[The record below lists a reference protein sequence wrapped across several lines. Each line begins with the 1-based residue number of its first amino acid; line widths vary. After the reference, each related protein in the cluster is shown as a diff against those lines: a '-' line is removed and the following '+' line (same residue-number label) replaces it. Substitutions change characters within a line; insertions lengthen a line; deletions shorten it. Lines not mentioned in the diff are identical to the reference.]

1 MSAAY
6 LGVALF
12 SFLELFIYAPP
23 PLFLPKKGYFQR
35 TMTFTRN
42 QTGGCQGKGVGG
54 GMDWKVGTRRR
65 KVFYIEWINR
75 KVLPSS
81 KRNCIQY
88 SIINHNEKEHIY
100 LNHFSV
106 PQKLTQYCKLTIPQ
120 F

>member
-75 KVLPSS
+75 KVLLYSTD
-81 KRNCIQY
+81 NYIQY
-88 SIINHNEKEHIY
+88 PMINHNGKSIKNVYICITESLGCTAVINT
-100 LNHFSV
+100 L
-106 PQKLTQYCKLTIPQ
+106 
-120 F
+120 